1 MTDIR
6 AEHALF
12 DRAWLNE
19 INTKNKLIKR
29 AYELKNILARDIWE
43 DALRVYEA
51 EDRFLNRQPVGELQK
66 LVKDLERMRSP

>member
-1 MTDIR
+1 MT
-6 AEHALF
+6 EHALF
-12 DRAWLNE
+12 DRAWLND

-51 EDRFLNRQPVGELQK
+51 KDKYLNQLTNEDLQK
-66 LVKDLERMRSP
+66 FVKDLERMNV